1 MSMNKL
7 SPNDMRLLKES
18 GLVNDSEIVY
28 MIGQQIVAENL
39 QTGNK
44 RIVEAPNLVLECK
57 RQLVR
62 G

>member
-7 SPNDMRLLKES
+7 SPHDMRLLKES

-57 RQLVR
+57 RQLLR

>member
-18 GLVNDSEIVY
+18 GLVNDAELVY
-28 MIGQQIVAENL
+28 MIGQLIVAENL

-57 RQLVR
+57 RQLLR

>member
-7 SPNDMRLLKES
+7 STNDMRLLKES
-18 GLVNDSEIVY
+18 GLVNDAEIVY

-57 RQLVR
+57 RQLLR